1 MKLREAQWDLVVPTS
16 IGLRLTPENCQPV
29 AHSSRFMLQA
39 TSAESNV
46 ASVVSGLGMRAKVL
60 TKFVAGSPLAEFIR
74 ADLRARGLSVEGAEV
89 EQGGAWG
96 YRHQFNIADSG
107 FGTRG
112 PRVWNDRSGEV
123 GLTLEAGDFDLERIF
138 GAEGAKIVHISGLIA
153 ALSEK
158 TAQLC
163 VDIATF
169 AKAHGAAISFDL
181 NYRASFWRGREAELR
196 EVFTEIAGLSD
207 ILFGNEEDFQL
218 ALGIPG
224 PATGGADLEVDAFK
238 EMIGH
243 ISAVYPQAKHISTTL
258 RKVRNANCHL
268 WGMMLWGRDAGTAS
282 AANAAGAGLG
292 AASRGA
298 TGDTG
303 EFFVA
308 PPREI
313 EVLDRIGGGDASV
326 GGLLYGILRGFSPE
340 QCLQFAWACG
350 SLAVTVLTD
359 YLLAADEEQVWAAW
373 EGNARVK
380 R

>member
-1 MKLREAQWDLVVPTS
+1 MRLREAQWDLVVPTS
-16 IGLRLTPENCQPV
+16 IGLRLTPENRQQV

-46 ASVVSGLGMRAKVL
+46 ASVISGLGLHAKVL

-74 ADLRARGLSVEGAEV
+74 ADLRARGLAVEGSEV
-89 EQGGAWG
+89 DQGGAWG

-138 GAEGAKIVHISGLIA
+138 GTEGAKIVHISGLIA

-158 TAQLC
+158 TAQMC
-163 VDIATF
+163 VDVAKF
-169 AKAHGAAISFDL
+169 AKTQGAAISFDL
-181 NYRASFWRGREAELR
+181 NYRASFWKGREAKLR
-196 EVFTEIAGLSD
+196 EAFHQIAQISD

-224 PATGGADLEVDAFK
+224 PATGGEHLEENAFK
-238 EMIGH
+238 EMIDLV
-243 ISAVYPQAKHISTTL
+243 STVYPQAKYIGTSM
-258 RKVRNANCHL
+258 RKVINSNRHL
-268 WGMMLWGRDAGTAS
+268 WGMMLWSTDSLAVQGSSGQ
-282 AANAAGAGLG
+282 
-292 AASRGA
+292 
-298 TGDTG
+298 
-303 EFFVA
+303 FFVA
-308 PPREI
+308 SPREI
-313 EVLDRIGGGDASV
+313 QVLDRIGGGDASV

-340 QCLQFAWACG
+340 QCLQFAWSCG
-350 SLAVTVLTD
+350 SLATTVLTD